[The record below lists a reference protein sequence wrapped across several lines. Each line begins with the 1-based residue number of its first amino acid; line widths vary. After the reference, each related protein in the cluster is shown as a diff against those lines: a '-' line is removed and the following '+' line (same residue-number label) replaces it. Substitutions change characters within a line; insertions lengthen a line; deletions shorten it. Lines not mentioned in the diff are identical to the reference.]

1 MSQKNKLQKFAE
13 NHNFDKLFQYSYEEI
28 HKGFPLKGKWA
39 EKFFENNNPIVLEL
53 GCGKGEYT
61 TGLAQ
66 RFPDKNFIGMD
77 IKGARLWRGLKTA
90 EEQNLDNVAFVRS
103 YISLVNL
110 YFGKDE
116 ISEIWI
122 TFPDPFARDTKARKR
137 LSSPEFIGRYAK
149 FLQKDAIIN
158 LKTDNYIVFESTLDT
173 IQEYNHTLLYH
184 TNDVYN
190 QGMDN
195 ELTQIQTYYEK
206 KWLEHGT
213 KIKYLKFSLNP
224 SVFKD

>member
-13 NHNFDKLFQYSYEEI
+13 IKTFDNFFEYSYQEVL
-28 HKGFPLKGKWA
+28 KGFHLKGKWA
-39 EKFFENNNPIVLEL
+39 EKFFKNNNPIVLEL

-66 RFPDKNFIGMD
+66 RYPEKNFIGID
-77 IKGARLWRGLKTA
+77 IKGARIWRGLKTA
-90 EEQNLDNVAFVRS
+90 EEKKLNNVAFIRER
-103 YISLVNL
+103 INLVDH

-122 TFPDPFARDTKARKR
+122 TFPDPHARDPKARKR
-137 LSSPEFIGRYAK
+137 LTSPEFIKRYTS
-149 FLQKDAIIN
+149 FLRKDAIIN

-173 IQEYNHTLLYH
+173 IQEYKHKLLYQ
-184 TNDVYN
+184 TNDIYN
-190 QGMDN
+190 QGLDN

-206 KWLEHGT
+206 KWIEYGT

-224 SVFKD
+224 DFFED